1 MHENLIRD
9 SSVRRG
15 STGKYK
21 LVSTVGNERV
31 KAFVPRP
38 LPPEPPLAIDV
49 KLRDTL
55 DSALLALGRLDG
67 VTTLLPDTLLFLY
80 MYVRKEAVLSSQIE
94 GTQSSLSD
102 LLLFELEEAPGVPLE
117 DVVEVSNYVAALQ
130 HGLSRCK
137 GGFPLSNRL
146 IKEMHGVLLQRGRGS
161 DRSPGEFRP
170 SQNWIGGTRP
180 GNAIFVPPPAD
191 LVSDCMSHLELFL
204 HDRQQRSSVVIKAA
218 LAHAQFETIH
228 PFLDG
233 NGRVGRLLIPLL
245 LCLEGVLGEPLL
257 YLSLYFKTHR
267 SRYYELLNAVRTDGD
282 WEGWVQFFA
291 EGVHDMAESAVNAAR
306 RLVETIARDRASI
319 QGLGRI
325 SGSALQVHQSLQRR
339 PLTTLSSLS
348 AETHLSTPTVT
359 HAVEA
364 LLKAGLV
371 KEITGRKRGKIF
383 SYYEYMS
390 IMSEGTG
397 LQKPK

>member
-1 MHENLIRD
+1 M
-9 SSVRRG
+9 RRG
-15 STGKYK
+15 PTGEYK

-38 LPPEPPLAIDV
+38 LPPDPPLAIDTR
-49 KLRDTL
+49 LRDTL
-55 DSALLALGRLDG
+55 DRALLALGRLDG

-102 LLLFELEEAPGVPLE
+102 LLLFELKEAPGVPLN
-117 DVVEVSNYVAALQ
+117 DVVEVSNYVAALE
-130 HGLSRCK
+130 HGLSRCR

-161 DRSPGEFRP
+161 DRSPGEFRR

-180 GNAIFVPPPAD
+180 GNAFFVPPPPE
-191 LVSDCMSHLELFL
+191 LVTGCMSDLELFL
-204 HDRQQRSSVVIKAA
+204 HDKQQRGSVIIKTA

-282 WEGWVQFFA
+282 WESWLLFFA
-291 EGVHDMAESAVNAAR
+291 EGVHEMAESAVNAAR
-306 RLVETIARDRASI
+306 RLAETIARDRARI
-319 QGLGRI
+319 QGLGRV

-359 HAVEA
+359 NAVEA
-364 LLKAGLV
+364 LRKAGLV
-371 KEITGRKRGKIF
+371 KEITGRRRGKIY
-383 SYYEYMS
+383 SYYDYMN
-390 IMSEGTG
+390 IMNEGTG
-397 LQKPK
+397 LQ